1 MTGCQRNWFKENYII
16 FKNYFLYRDVPG
28 PKRLCGLNVWST
40 PMHYEN
46 STTKWLFYTF
56 FELIQLY
63 TCIFSLC
70 NRTEAVNTIQGI
82 TCASQWLFPAF
93 YFLFSKFF
101 MNFSIFFLI
110 IHFNLYPAANNTS
123 ILNGEKKCWS
133 FSLKKTTTIYWL
145 DIDSCTT
152 ALVKPKVQ
160 KNNSLTCQTSLNF
173 FS

>member
-28 PKRLCGLNVWST
+28 PKRLCGLNVWSP

-93 YFLFSKFF
+93 YFFIFKIFHEFF
-101 MNFSIFFLI
+101 NFFLI

-133 FSLKKTTTIYWL
+133 FSLRKTTTIYWL

>member
-28 PKRLCGLNVWST
+28 PKRLCGLNVWSP

-93 YFLFSKFF
+93 YFFIFKIFHEFFNFFFNNSFQFVSCSQQHVYFEWRKKVLKLFF
-101 MNFSIFFLI
+101 
-110 IHFNLYPAANNTS
+110 
-123 ILNGEKKCWS
+123 E
-133 FSLKKTTTIYWL
+133 
-145 DIDSCTT
+145 
-152 ALVKPKVQ
+152 
-160 KNNSLTCQTSLNF
+160 KNNNNILTRYWQLYYCSSKTKS
-173 FS
+173 SK

>member
-1 MTGCQRNWFKENYII
+1 M
-16 FKNYFLYRDVPG
+16 
-28 PKRLCGLNVWST
+28 
-40 PMHYEN
+40 
-46 STTKWLFYTF
+46 WLKCVKFTHALRKQYNKMAVLHF
-56 FELIQLY
+56 FRIDSY

-93 YFLFSKFF
+93 YFFIFKIFHEFF
-101 MNFSIFFLI
+101 NFFF
-110 IHFNLYPAANNTS
+110 NNS
-123 ILNGEKKCWS
+123 FQFVSCSQQHVYLNGEKKCWS